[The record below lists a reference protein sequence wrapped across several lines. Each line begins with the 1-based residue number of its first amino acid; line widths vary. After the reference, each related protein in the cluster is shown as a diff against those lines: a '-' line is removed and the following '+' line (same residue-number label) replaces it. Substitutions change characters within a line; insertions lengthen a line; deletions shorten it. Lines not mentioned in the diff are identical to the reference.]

1 MNGVRRDGNEDG
13 AGEVIVWDP
22 LVRIAHW
29 SLAATVIAVW
39 STGHWF
45 HPFHHA
51 LGYAAAAIVALR
63 VVWGFIGAHHARFRD
78 FVRGPSSTWRYA
90 VALLRGTA
98 PDHLGHN
105 PLGGWMIVALLTTV
119 ALTSF
124 TGWLYTTDA
133 FWGYGW
139 LEAAHAA
146 LSWLLAT
153 LVAGHLLGVIV
164 MSRMEGRNLAWSMVT
179 GRKRRG
185 PGRQQ

>member
-1 MNGVRRDGNEDG
+1 VIGDRGDGDDDRGGGV
-13 AGEVIVWDP
+13 VVWDP

-29 SLAATVIAVW
+29 SLASAVIAVW

-45 HPFHHA
+45 HPLHHA
-51 LGYAAAAIVALR
+51 LGYAAAGIVLLR
-63 VVWGFIGAHHARFRD
+63 IVWGVVGARHARFGD
-78 FVRGPSSTWRYA
+78 FVRSPSNTRRYA
-90 VALLRGTA
+90 ASLLRGEE

-105 PLGGWMIVALLTTV
+105 PLGGWMILALLSTV

-139 LEAAHAA
+139 LEQTHAA
-146 LSWLLAT
+146 LAWLLAT

-164 MSRMEGRNLAWSMVT
+164 MSLRERRNLAWSMVT
-179 GRKRRG
+179 GRKRWRKSI
-185 PGRQQ
+185 RA